1 MVRLLKGDGIHDL
14 DELSNI
20 PESAFDGL
28 EITWANEDE
37 YDGNTWLLDQE
48 LSRNDGVITQSV
60 TLASEAALLGTP
72 TLLVTKA
79 KAVSDRL
86 QNDGY
91 PLFVW
96 RENCEGD
103 GWQNMLAQF
112 LAGMHLTD
120 AIETEEW
127 PDARRSASGIF
138 VDETHRLNQS

>member
-1 MVRLLKGDGIHDL
+1 MRQHC
-14 DELSNI
+14 N
-20 PESAFDGL
+20 
-28 EITWANEDE
+28 
-37 YDGNTWLLDQE
+37 
-48 LSRNDGVITQSV
+48 
-60 TLASEAALLGTP
+60 TP

-79 KAVSDRL
+79 KRGFLDRL

-96 RENCEGD
+96 REQCEGD

-127 PDARRSASGIF
+127 PDARDQLAEFLSMKLI
-138 VDETHRLNQS
+138 D